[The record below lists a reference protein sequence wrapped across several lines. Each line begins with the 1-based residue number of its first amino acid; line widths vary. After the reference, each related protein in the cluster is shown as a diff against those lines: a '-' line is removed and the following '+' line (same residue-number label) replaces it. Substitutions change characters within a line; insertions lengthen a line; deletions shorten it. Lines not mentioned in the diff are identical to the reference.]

1 MEDFVPAKPPMNFYG
16 IVYEDFDHDY
26 PDYLHY
32 NYPYFCAYDITSYEE
47 TNALDAR
54 KYYIKRKKKKGTP
67 IRKGKE
73 VGLNLLLTTTSEGC
87 DSVILVA
94 WPMVILWFFV
104 YKQ

>member
-1 MEDFVPAKPPMNFYG
+1 MKILIMITLIIFITITRIFAPMISHRMKKQMLLMRAN
-16 IVYEDFDHDY
+16 
-26 PDYLHY
+26 
-32 NYPYFCAYDITSYEE
+32 ITL
-47 TNALDAR
+47 NG
-54 KYYIKRKKKKGTP
+54 KKKGTP